1 MRISLSKFQRLFV
14 CILSI
19 GILSVAFTSLP
30 VFAQPAG
37 EPGPHGPGTPAPEN
51 APANCK
57 ASLLGFP
64 AWYNGIAR
72 GADCEIVSPT
82 EVGGIANFIWIIV
95 LNVVEMILR
104 AAGYAAVAFII
115 YGGYKYMI
123 SAGSPD
129 GMVAARK
136 TILNA
141 IIGLV
146 ISVAAI
152 AIVRTITGA
161 LGATV

>member
-1 MRISLSKFQRLFV
+1 MRISLPKLRRIFV
-14 CILSI
+14 SILSV
-19 GILSVAFTSLP
+19 GVLSVAFMSLP

-37 EPGPHGPGTPAPEN
+37 EPGPHGPG
-51 APANCK
+51 APAQANCR
-57 ASLLGFP
+57 ATLLGFP

-129 GMVAARK
+129 GIAGAKK
-136 TILNA
+136 TIMNA

-146 ISVAAI
+146 ISIAAV
-152 AIVRTITGA
+152 AIVNTVSGG
-161 LGATV
+161 LGVGR